1 MNTYN
6 IRYEYFGVYYYC
18 IVIAKTEQQA
28 LQKFDRIMHNRNGL
42 KTIIRITLA

>member
-6 IRYEYFGVYYYC
+6 IRYEYFGVYYHC
-18 IVIAKTEQQA
+18 TVEAKTEQQA
-28 LQKFDRIMHNRNGL
+28 LQKFDKIMNNRNGL